1 MLLDYQTLVMAL
13 VRDEGNRI
21 TLSDRDQ
28 AIARAVGR
36 YSKDRP
42 REIVED
48 LAASDATTLPL
59 PSAWDDEASAI
70 HSLEYPIGDVPPS
83 YIEPDQF
90 YLYKAPSVAKVIK
103 VPAGLVAAATVR
115 CAYTVPHTLSDA
127 TDTLP
132 ARDREAVTCWAAALL
147 CDQLAALYAN
157 DSTSTIQADNV
168 DHQSKSREYGAR
180 ANRLRARYFDELGLD
195 TKRTA
200 PAAAIRNFDN
210 FDSQGNDRLTHPRR
224 YR

>member
-1 MLLDYQTLVMAL
+1 MLIDYQSLVMDL

-21 TLSDRDQ
+21 TPAARDQ
-28 AIARAVGR
+28 AITRAVSR

-42 REIVED
+42 RELVED
-48 LAASDATTLPL
+48 ITASNATTLLL
-59 PSAWDDEASAI
+59 PSAWDDEASNI
-70 HSLEYPIGDVPPS
+70 TSMEYPIGDVPPS
-83 YIEPDQF
+83 HIEPDQF
-90 YLYKAPSVAKVIK
+90 YLYQAPSVAKVIK
-103 VPAGLVAAATVR
+103 VPAGLSAAATVR

-127 TDTLP
+127 SDTLP
-132 ARDREAVTCWAAALL
+132 SIDREAVTCWAAALL

-180 ANRLRARYFDELGLD
+180 ANRLRGRYFDELGLD
-195 TKRTA
+195 DKRTA

-210 FDSQGNDRLTHPRR
+210 NDSLGNDRLTHPRR